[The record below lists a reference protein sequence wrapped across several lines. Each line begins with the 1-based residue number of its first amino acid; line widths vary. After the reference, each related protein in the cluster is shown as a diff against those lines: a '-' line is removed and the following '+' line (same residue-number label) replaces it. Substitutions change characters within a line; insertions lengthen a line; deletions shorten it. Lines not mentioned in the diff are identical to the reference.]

1 MFTKVLLAMDLTP
14 KSEILLPCLY
24 SLCPDTNTEI
34 ILTYVFDDEEDADP
48 YSGSY
53 KKVYSKLQGYVNE
66 LVRNGYESV
75 SIEIRSG
82 EVFEEV
88 TGAGDAQEVDLTLV
102 ASHGKGFFRSAL
114 WGSTTFDLAR
124 ASERPLFVAKTD
136 GESDEIADTE
146 LLRKVMIPTDFS
158 KKSLV
163 ALNLIRSLRE
173 HVAEVVFV
181 YVVERS
187 RNQDDLESKLQNAE
201 VRMEELVAE
210 MKLFG
215 IQASYLVD
223 KGAASKKICRWAE
236 KENVSMIAMTKTGAG
251 LVKGLVMGA
260 TAQNVTLNSERS
272 LLLLPADEVSND

>member
-1 MFTKVLLAMDLTP
+1 MFTRVLLAMDLTP

-34 ILTYVFDDEEDADP
+34 ILAYVFDEEEDADP
-48 YSGSY
+48 YSSSY
-53 KKVYSKLQGYVNE
+53 KKVYSKLQGYANE
-66 LVRNGYESV
+66 LMRNGYEAV
-75 SIEIRSG
+75 SIEMPWG
-82 EVFEEV
+82 EVFEEITRV
-88 TGAGDAQEVDLTLV
+88 GDDKEVDLTLV
-102 ASHGKGFFRSAL
+102 ASHGKGF
-114 WGSTTFDLAR
+114 DLAR
-124 ASERPLFVAKTD
+124 SSKRPLFVAKTD
-136 GESDEIADTE
+136 GDSDNIADDDM
-146 LLRKVMIPTDFS
+146 LRKLMIPTDFS

-181 YVVERS
+181 HVVERS
-187 RNQDDLESKLQNAE
+187 RNQSDLESKLLNAE
-201 VRMEELVAE
+201 SRMEELVAE

-215 IQASYLVD
+215 IKASYLVD

-236 KENVSMIAMTKTGAG
+236 EENVSMIAMTKTGAG

>member
-1 MFTKVLLAMDLTP
+1 MFTRVLLAMDLTP

-34 ILTYVFDDEEDADP
+34 ILAYVFDEEEDADP
-48 YSGSY
+48 YSSSY
-53 KKVYSKLQGYVNE
+53 KKVYSKLQGYANE
-66 LVRNGYESV
+66 LMRNGYEAV
-75 SIEIRSG
+75 SIEMPWG
-82 EVFEEV
+82 EVFEEITRV
-88 TGAGDAQEVDLTLV
+88 GDDKEVDLTLV

-114 WGSTTFDLAR
+114 LGSTTFDLAR
-124 ASERPLFVAKTD
+124 SSKRPLFVDKTD
-136 GESDEIADTE
+136 GDSDNIADDDM
-146 LLRKVMIPTDFS
+146 LRKLMIPTDFS

-181 YVVERS
+181 HVVERS
-187 RNQDDLESKLQNAE
+187 RNQSDLESKLLNAE
-201 VRMEELVAE
+201 SRMEELVA
-210 MKLFG
+210 
-215 IQASYLVD
+215 SYLAD

-236 KENVSMIAMTKTGAG
+236 EENVSMIAMTKTGAG